1 VLDLPTV
8 QAALTRVARA
18 AGIEPGEG
26 RIFVWAVATF
36 FLVHSASVSLANAS
50 DTFFLKRIGVNLLPV
65 AFLISSLLLVVTTSA
80 MVRLATRRAQMP
92 LLTRTLFGLAL
103 ALVPLWL
110 LALADVRSVF
120 ILLVLVSKQ
129 VEAIALL
136 VFWVAV
142 GGLLH
147 SRQAKRLYAPI
158 VAGGTV
164 GDILGSFASAS
175 IGRSLGIAA
184 LLPTASVALAV
195 AALLAMRARSLPP
208 ARLAP
213 LQTRRATDVPSAI
226 ALLVPLWQESRL
238 FRILAVSAL
247 LCGAL
252 GPMLYFQFS
261 YAADRATQGADA
273 ELQLLSLYA
282 AFRGWLN
289 VAVLALQL
297 LGTARLY
304 RRIGVPLAAAL
315 SPLIYLLGFFG
326 VSLQLGLRAAVA
338 SMAAATVQDHAVY
351 DPAQQVLVTLFPERQ
366 RPAATT
372 LISGPVPRA
381 GAVLGNLL
389 VLAVLAVGTA
399 AWVGLVGIPLAGL
412 WAAAALTLWRIY
424 PTLLLEMASIR
435 RLYVEEGLALPELV
449 DPATQRVLAASL
461 VDPNPQRVRAACT
474 LVVEGPPGP
483 AAAAL
488 AHATARAPAATR
500 PLLLAALHRLLDRN
514 GDTRPSVA
522 DSARELEAL
531 FDDPQSSDAAERA
544 DLVEA
549 YARLVP
555 DLAPGSHSAQVLA
568 RLMHDPHAPVRLAA
582 TARLS
587 CAGALDLGKDE
598 LDAMLATALAG
609 DDEATRHVALDEL
622 RAVLLRTGTDDGG
635 DGERWAAR
643 LALLEARLADPRDRV
658 RAVEIFADLAA
669 QRGGQMGTHA
679 ERVLA
684 YAGDPDPSVRSAVLR
699 FVGQARLQPRIG
711 WVVARL
717 ASDDEGEAAAAAD
730 ALRALGP
737 AAIHTLLDTLHRGKR
752 AARQAVLPI
761 LRDLHVDATTLRT
774 LIDGEIATIQRT
786 RLLLHGLARGRVSSL
801 VVQRLRERVD
811 ENAHSALLLLATLEN
826 EDRLAVLG
834 RLLARSPH
842 GRSRD
847 VLLEAVEALLPPE
860 QRLRLMPLLDDVDG
874 RAAVAAAHGL
884 GRALPS
890 YDDALGEAMAG
901 SDALTTSFLA
911 ATLAADRVAGGAA
924 MGDTGAHHD
933 GAEEDGQVL
942 NRVEIVLHLRGLDLF
957 ARLTTRQLSEIAAVV
972 HEEVHTPGTAIV
984 REGEFGDCMYL
995 ILSGE
1000 VVITRE
1006 GQYTITTKAGEL
1018 FGEMSLFDGETRLA
1032 TVTAARRTRLLRLD
1046 RHALFELMDEEP
1058 AIAIGICQTLSR
1070 HVRDSIQRLE
1080 TLLEEQKKAASRSRE
1095 GVSE

>member
-1 VLDLPTV
+1 MLELPTV
-8 QAALTRVARA
+8 QAVLTRVARA
-18 AGIEPGEG
+18 AGVEPGEG
-26 RIFVWAVATF
+26 RVFAWAVATF
-36 FLVHSASVSLANAS
+36 FLIHSASVSLANAS

-65 AFLISSLLLVVTTSA
+65 AFLISSLLLVVSTSI
-80 MVRLATRRAQMP
+80 MVRLAAGRAQMP
-92 LLTRTLFGLAL
+92 LLARTLFTLAL

-120 ILLVLVSKQ
+120 ILLVLLAKQ
-129 VEAIALL
+129 VEAVALL

-147 SRQAKRLYAPI
+147 ARQAKRLYAPI
-158 VAGGTV
+158 VAGGTI

-175 IGRSLGIAA
+175 IGRSFGIAA
-184 LLPTASVALAV
+184 LLPTATLALAL
-195 AALLAMRARSLPP
+195 AGLLAMRAGSLPP

-213 LQTRRATDVPSAI
+213 LRTRRAGDVPRAI
-226 ALLVPLWQESRL
+226 ALLVPLWRESRL

-261 YAADRATQGADA
+261 YAADRATQGANA

-297 LGTARLY
+297 LGTARLF

-326 VSLQLGLRAAVA
+326 VSLQLGLRAAIG

-351 DPAQQVLVTLFPERQ
+351 DPAQQVLVTLFPEHQ

-372 LISGPVPRA
+372 LIGGPVQRA

-435 RLYVEEGLALPELV
+435 RLYVEEGLALAELV
-449 DPATQRVLAASL
+449 DPVTQRALAASL
-461 VDPNPQRVRAACT
+461 VDPNPQRVRAACA
-474 LVVEGPPGP
+474 LVVEGPPAP
-483 AAAAL
+483 AVAAL
-488 AHATARAPAATR
+488 AHAAARAPTANR
-500 PLLLAALHRLLDRN
+500 PILIDALHRLLDRN
-514 GDTRPSVA
+514 GDTRPSLA
-522 DSARELEAL
+522 DPARELEGL
-531 FDDPQSSDAAERA
+531 LDDPQPGTATERA
-544 DLVEA
+544 SLVEA
-549 YARLVP
+549 YARLAP
-555 DLAPGSHSAQVLA
+555 DLGPGSHGAAVLTRLVQDADPSVQLAARA
-568 RLMHDPHAPVRLAA
+568 RLY
-582 TARLS
+582 
-587 CAGALDLGKDE
+587 CAGALELGGDQ

-609 DDEATRHVALDEL
+609 DDDATRHVALDEL
-622 RAVLLRTGTDDGG
+622 RAVLLRGDGG
-635 DGERWAAR
+635 GERRAER
-643 LALLEARLADPRDRV
+643 MALLEARLADPRDRI
-658 RAVEIFADLAA
+658 RAAEIYADLAA
-669 QRGGQMGTHA
+669 QRGGEMGMHA
-679 ERVLA
+679 ERLLA
-684 YAGDPDPSVRSAVLR
+684 YGHDPDPAVRSAVLR
-699 FVGQARLQPRIG
+699 FVGQARLQPHIG
-711 WVVARL
+711 WVVDRL
-717 ASDDEGEAAAAAD
+717 ASDDESEAAAAAA

-761 LRDLHVDATTLRT
+761 LRDLHVDSTTLRT
-774 LIDGEIATIQRT
+774 LIDGEIAAIQRT
-786 RLLLHGLARGRVSSL
+786 RLLLYGLARGPVSSL
-801 VVQRLRERVD
+801 VVQRLHERVD

-834 RLLARSPH
+834 RLLARSPR
-842 GRSRD
+842 GRGRD
-847 VLLEAVEALLPPE
+847 VLLEAVEALLPPDE
-860 QRLRLMPLLDDVDG
+860 RQRLMPLLDDLDG
-874 RAAVAAAHGL
+874 RAALAAAHAL
-884 GRALPS
+884 GRPLPTYDEALR
-890 YDDALGEAMAG
+890 EVMAEP
-901 SDALTTSFLA
+901 DTLTTSFLA
-911 ATLAADRVAGGAA
+911 ATLDGERVAARAA
-924 MGDTGAHHD
+924 MEDTDDLHD
-933 GAEEDGQVL
+933 RAEENGTVL
-942 NRVEIVLHLRGLDLF
+942 NRVEIVLHLRSLDLF
-957 ARLTTRQLSEIAAVV
+957 GRLTTRQLSEIAAVV
-972 HEEVHTPGTAIV
+972 QEEVHAPGTAIV

-1000 VVITRE
+1000 VMITRE
-1006 GQYTITTKAGEL
+1006 GQYTLTTKAGEL

-1032 TVTAARRTRLLRLD
+1032 TVTAVRRTRLLRLD

-1058 AIAIGICQTLSR
+1058 QIAIGICQTLSR

-1080 TLLEEQKKAASRSRE
+1080 TLLGEQKAERQKQE
-1095 GVSE
+1095 

>member
-1 VLDLPTV
+1 MLELPTV
-8 QAALTRVARA
+8 QAALRRVAHA

-26 RIFVWAVATF
+26 RVFAWAVATF
-36 FLVHSASVSLANAS
+36 FLIHSASVSLANAS

-65 AFLISSLLLVVTTSA
+65 AFLVSSLLLVVSTSI
-80 MVRLATRRAQMP
+80 MVRLAARRAQIP
-92 LLTRTLFGLAL
+92 LLTRTLFTLAL

-110 LALADVRSVF
+110 LALADARSVF
-120 ILLVLVSKQ
+120 ILLVLIAKQ
-129 VEAIALL
+129 VEAVALL
-136 VFWVAV
+136 IFWVAV

-147 SRQAKRLYAPI
+147 ARQAKRLYAPI

-175 IGRSLGIAA
+175 IGRSFGIAA
-184 LLPTASVALAV
+184 LLPTASLALAV
-195 AALLAMRARSLPP
+195 AGLLTMRAGFLPP

-213 LQTRRATDVPSAI
+213 LRTRRPTDVPSAI
-226 ALLVPLWQESRL
+226 ALLVPLWRESRL

-261 YAADRATQGADA
+261 YAADRATQGANA

-289 VAVLALQL
+289 VAVLVLQL
-297 LGTARLY
+297 LGTARLF

-326 VSLQLGLRAAVA
+326 VSLQLGLRAAVT

-351 DPAQQVLVTLFPERQ
+351 DPAQQVLVTLFPEHQ

-372 LISGPVPRA
+372 LIGGPVQRA

-424 PTLLLEMASIR
+424 PTLLLEMGSIR
-435 RLYVEEGLALPELV
+435 RLYVEEGLPLPELV
-449 DPATQRVLAASL
+449 DPATQRALAASL

-474 LVVEGPPGP
+474 LVVEGPPAP
-483 AAAAL
+483 AVAAL
-488 AHATARAPAATR
+488 SHAAARAPAVTR
-500 PLLLAALHRLLDRN
+500 PILIEALHRLLDRAA
-514 GDTRPSVA
+514 DTYPSAA
-522 DSARELEAL
+522 DPARELEPL
-531 FDDPQSSDAAERA
+531 LDDAQAGNTAERA
-544 DLVEA
+544 SLVEA
-549 YARLVP
+549 YARLAP
-555 DLAPGSHSAQVLA
+555 DLGPGSHGAAVLMRLMQAPDAAVQLAARA
-568 RLMHDPHAPVRLAA
+568 RL
-582 TARLS
+582 T
-587 CAGALDLGKDE
+587 CAGALELGGTQ
-598 LDAMLATALAG
+598 LDAMLADALAG
-609 DDEATRHVALDEL
+609 DDDATRHVALDEL
-622 RAVLLRTGTDDGG
+622 RAVLLRGGSG
-635 DGERWAAR
+635 DGSSERWATR
-643 LALLEARLADPRDRV
+643 IALLEARLADPRDRI
-658 RAVEIFADLAA
+658 RAAEIFADLAA
-669 QRGGQMGTHA
+669 QRGGEMSAHA
-679 ERVLA
+679 ERLLA
-684 YAGDPDPSVRSAVLR
+684 YAHDPLPSVRSAVLR
-699 FVGQARLQPRIG
+699 FVGQARLQPQIG
-711 WVVARL
+711 WVVERL
-717 ASDDEGEAAAAAD
+717 ASDNESEATAAAN

-737 AAIHTLLDTLHRGKR
+737 GAIHTLLDTLHRGKR

-761 LRDLHVDATTLRT
+761 LRDLHVDSSTLRM
-774 LIDGEIATIQRT
+774 LIDAEIAAIQRT
-786 RLLLHGLARGRVSSL
+786 RLLLHGLARGDVSSL
-801 VVQRLRERVD
+801 VVQRMRERVD
-811 ENAHSALLLLATLEN
+811 ENAHSALLLLAALEH

-834 RLLARSPH
+834 RLLARSPR

-847 VLLEAVEALLPPE
+847 VLLEAVEALLPPDP
-860 QRLRLMPLLDDVDG
+860 RLRLMPLLDDVDG
-874 RAAVAAAHGL
+874 RAAVAAAE
-884 GRALPS
+884 ALDRTLLS
-890 YDDALGEAMAG
+890 YDEALREAMAE

-911 ATLAADRVAGGAA
+911 ATLGADRVAGRAA
-924 MGDTGAHHD
+924 MGDTGTRHD
-933 GAEEDGQVL
+933 GGEESGTVL
-942 NRVEIVLHLRGLDLF
+942 NRVEIVLHLRSLDLF

-1000 VVITRE
+1000 VLISRE
-1006 GQYTITTKAGEL
+1006 GQYTVTTKAGEL

-1032 TVTAARRTRLLRLD
+1032 TVTAVRRTRLLRLD

-1080 TLLEEQKKAASRSRE
+1080 TLLGERKKSASAKSD
-1095 GVSE
+1095 